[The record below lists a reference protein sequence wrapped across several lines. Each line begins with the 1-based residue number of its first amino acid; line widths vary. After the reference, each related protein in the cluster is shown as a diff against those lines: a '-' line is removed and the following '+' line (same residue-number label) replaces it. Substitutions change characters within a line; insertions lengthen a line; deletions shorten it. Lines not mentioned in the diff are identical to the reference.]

1 MGRRWIGNS
10 RDFKSVSQSRVG
22 VGKWEALLGG
32 SGCLGT
38 KGDKGDTLL
47 TKVGV
52 QGGTGQDV
60 SRRFTVISGII
71 KPSVTNSNY
80 FRQHPRP
87 EVTQLYTS
95 SVVKD

>member
-1 MGRRWIGNS
+1 MGGFARR
-10 RDFKSVSQSRVG
+10 
-22 VGKWEALLGG
+22 KWVFGL
-32 SGCLGT
+32 GCLAP
-38 KGDKGDTLL
+38 KGDKGDTPL

-71 KPSVTNSNY
+71 KHNKDY

-87 EVTQLYTS
+87 EVTQLHTS
-95 SVVKD
+95 SVIQD